1 MFNLN
6 YVKEK
11 DPEREELARQV
22 EAFLKKGGQIT
33 EEPIVEREYRK
44 ERIGQRERRGF
55 TVNPERK
62 GRRKGKA

>member
-22 EAFLKKGGQIT
+22 EAFLKKGGQIK

-44 ERIGQRERRGF
+44 ERIGQRERREF
-55 TVNPERK
+55 TINPERK
-62 GRRKGKA
+62 GHRKGKA